1 MINNQKRTK
10 VRFSIAILM
19 TLAIAI
25 NYLDRT
31 VMSAAAPTLSE
42 ELQISPEAMGWIMSA
57 FFLSYALCQIPAGFI
72 ADRFGQRK
80 TLAGAV
86 LWWSMATAATALAKT
101 PFSFISTRILMGMG
115 EAGAYPCNSGITAKW
130 FPDRERGRITALF
143 DSGSKFGTAFA
154 MPLVVWIIA
163 KWGWESAFIF
173 CGALGFLWVIAWL
186 KIYHDPEQH
195 PKVSEAELKY
205 IRDGQIKKEG
215 IDNIQ
220 PMKWYELFRYRNVQA
235 MCMGFF
241 LLDYAIYFFIT
252 WFPAYLMMERGMSLE
267 EMGFAA
273 MLPPLC
279 GIAGQWLGGF
289 TTDYLFIK
297 YNNINIARKV
307 PIVGGMLVATSI
319 AFSGLVESTSVMMF
333 LLCLS
338 YAALAF
344 AASAIWSLP
353 GDVAPRNMTSVL
365 GGMQSA
371 ISNCGGILGP
381 IVTGYIIGATGSFMW
396 ALIVSGI
403 ACAVGA
409 LIYLVMLRD
418 IKPITANEIEVQNNQ
433 IN

>member
-143 DSGSKFGTAFA
+143 DSGTKFGTAFA

-371 ISNCGGILGP
+371 VSNCGGILGP

>member
-72 ADRFGQRK
+72 ADRFGQRR

-371 ISNCGGILGP
+371 VSNCGGILGP

-418 IKPITANEIEVQNNQ
+418 IKPITANEIEVQDNN

>member
-371 ISNCGGILGP
+371 VSNCGGILGP

-403 ACAVGA
+403 ACAIGA

-418 IKPITANEIEVQNNQ
+418 IKPITANEIEVQDNN

>member
-371 ISNCGGILGP
+371 VSNCGGILGP

>member
-371 ISNCGGILGP
+371 VSNCGGVLGP

>member
-86 LWWSMATAATALAKT
+86 LWWSMVTAATALAKT

-371 ISNCGGILGP
+371 VSNCGGILGP

>member
-1 MINNQKRTK
+1 MIKNQKRTK

-42 ELQISPEAMGWIMSA
+42 ELHISPEAMGWIMSA

-371 ISNCGGILGP
+371 VSNCGGILGP
-381 IVTGYIIGATGSFMW
+381 IVTGYIIGATGYFMW

-418 IKPITANEIEVQNNQ
+418 IKPITPQGTEIEKQ
-433 IN
+433 

>member
-72 ADRFGQRK
+72 ADRFGQRR

-205 IRDGQIKKEG
+205 IRNGQIKKEG

-371 ISNCGGILGP
+371 VSNCGGILGP

-403 ACAVGA
+403 ACAIGA

-418 IKPITANEIEVQNNQ
+418 IKPITANEIEVQDNN

>member
-42 ELQISPEAMGWIMSA
+42 ELHISPEAMGWIMSA

-72 ADRFGQRK
+72 ADRFGQRR

-371 ISNCGGILGP
+371 VSNCGGILGP

-418 IKPITANEIEVQNNQ
+418 IKPITANEIEVQDNN

>member
-252 WFPAYLMMERGMSLE
+252 WFPAYLMIERGMSLE

-371 ISNCGGILGP
+371 VSNCGGILGP

>member
-72 ADRFGQRK
+72 ADRFGQRR

-371 ISNCGGILGP
+371 VSNCGGILGP

-403 ACAVGA
+403 ACAIGA

-418 IKPITANEIEVQNNQ
+418 IKPITANEIEVQDNN

>member
-1 MINNQKRTK
+1 MIKNQKRTK

-42 ELQISPEAMGWIMSA
+42 ELHISPEAMGWIMSA

-371 ISNCGGILGP
+371 VSNCGGILGP

-418 IKPITANEIEVQNNQ
+418 IKPITPQGTEIEKQ
-433 IN
+433 

>member
-273 MLPPLC
+273 MSPPLC

-371 ISNCGGILGP
+371 VSNCGGILGP

>member
-371 ISNCGGILGP
+371 VSNCGGILGP

-418 IKPITANEIEVQNNQ
+418 IKPITANEIEVQNN
-433 IN
+433 

>member
-1 MINNQKRTK
+1 MKYKNKGTK

-19 TLAIAI
+19 TLAIVI

-31 VMSAAAPTLSE
+31 VMSAAAPTISA
-42 ELQISPEAMGWIMSA
+42 ELQISPEMMGWIMSA

-72 ADRFGQRK
+72 ADKYGQRR
-80 TLAGAV
+80 TLAGSV
-86 LWWSMATAATALAKT
+86 LWWSLATAATALAKT
-101 PFSFISTRILMGMG
+101 PLSFISTRILMGMG
-115 EAGAYPCNSGITAKW
+115 EAGAYPCNSGIAAKW

-163 KWGWESAFIF
+163 KWGWEAAFII
-173 CGALGFLWVIAWL
+173 CGALGVIWVFAWL
-186 KIYHDPEQH
+186 KVYHDPEQH
-195 PKVSEAELKY
+195 PKISDEELAY
-205 IRDGQIKKEG
+205 IREGQIKKEG

-220 PMKWYELFRYRNVQA
+220 PMKWYQLIRYRNVQA
-235 MCMGFF
+235 MCIGFF
-241 LLDYAIYFFIT
+241 MLDYAIYFFIT

-279 GIAGQWLGGF
+279 GIAGQWLGGWV
-289 TTDYLFIK
+289 TDYLFIK
-297 YNNINIARKV
+297 YNNVSLARKI
-307 PIVGGMLVATSI
+307 PIVGGMLIATSI
-319 AFSGLVESTSVMMF
+319 AFSGLVESVTLMMT

-371 ISNCGGILGP
+371 VSNCGGILGP
-381 IVTGYIIGATGSFMW
+381 IVTGYIIAATGSFIW

-403 ACAVGA
+403 ACAIGA
-409 LIYLVMLRD
+409 LVYLIMLRD
-418 IKPITANEIEVQNNQ
+418 IKPIVPNEQNEEQ
-433 IN
+433 VH

>member
-371 ISNCGGILGP
+371 VSNCGGILGP

-418 IKPITANEIEVQNNQ
+418 IKPITGNEIEVQNNQ

>member
-252 WFPAYLMMERGMSLE
+252 WFPAYLMMERGMNLE

-371 ISNCGGILGP
+371 VSNCGGILGP

>member
-1 MINNQKRTK
+1 MNNQKRTK

-72 ADRFGQRK
+72 ADRFGQRR

-371 ISNCGGILGP
+371 VSNCGGILGP

-418 IKPITANEIEVQNNQ
+418 IKPITANEIEVQDNN

>member
-371 ISNCGGILGP
+371 VSNCGGILG
-381 IVTGYIIGATGSFMW
+381 
-396 ALIVSGI
+396 
-403 ACAVGA
+403 
-409 LIYLVMLRD
+409 
-418 IKPITANEIEVQNNQ
+418 Q
-433 IN
+433 